1 MNGGGR
7 QAAAALVAVA
17 AALAGCGGGGGGGAV
32 TAMPD
37 PEPMTPGP
45 SPTPPAPDP
54 EPAPPP
60 PVSPVPPA
68 PRGATAAEG
77 IDRIPLDARRA
88 ANARVAEL
96 YAIME
101 YRAPNDGGDTPD
113 GGTVHGRTVRKAAC
127 RSYIAGCSD
136 PDGAESAIPYA
147 FRIASTELRGSPLRQ
162 TRELLAA
169 VPDTARIVSISVRPR
184 GVGPV
189 ELHGT
194 GLPFSVIQG
203 AGNDGRASFFD
214 PGVEYD
220 DDAGRFVRV
229 PGQNRRD
236 DGGGGVDVDA
246 PPVTEAQNA
255 AWLNILA
262 AVKADKVLYV
272 AGYRPPAGGLYTR
285 DSRSTGC
292 AGVDDG
298 CLFAPFTIEGAHGTS
313 VSAPQVA
320 SALASVLSVFPETS
334 GEELV
339 RLAKACAIADP
350 RLGGLG
356 RADFSC
362 MTTLD
367 ANGQWRVVAS
377 GEFASL
383 VAAPAAMT
391 AIAFPGDARVAA
403 VFAGP
408 GGRRVELAT
417 RSPGRFR
424 FSAGPPAVPFG
435 GAGAEPGFFAILVDD
450 GRATAFGGGWL
461 SPEGLFAAASWGGRD
476 GFFGLDDR
484 FGYDGARSTD
494 AAAGHRNLFA
504 RFSRQRGHGPLVGSA
519 RGAALGFTA
528 RSGFDL
534 APGVSAE
541 VSAHADRFLGGTAR
555 TAFGRVTMEKGPWSR
570 EARVS
575 AAWRPA
581 PGASLAVEGARH
593 WSPEGAGGLEGR
605 IRARMRF

>member
-1 MNGGGR
+1 MNGGR
-7 QAAAALVAVA
+7 RIIAAAALAAAA
-17 AALAGCGGGGGGGAV
+17 AALAGCGGGGSGGGAA
-32 TAMPD
+32 TAMPA
-37 PEPMTPGP
+37 PGPGTTPGP
-45 SPTPPAPDP
+45 EPARPP
-54 EPAPPP
+54 EPAPQ
-60 PVSPVPPA
+60 PVPPA
-68 PRGATAAEG
+68 PRGATAAPG
-77 IDRIPLDARRA
+77 IERIPLDARRL
-88 ANARVAEL
+88 ANAQVAEL

-101 YRAPNDGGDTPD
+101 FRASNDGGDTPD

-136 PDGAESAIPYA
+136 PDGAESAIPYS
-147 FRIASTELRGSPLRQ
+147 FRIAATDPDPAIRNSPLRQ
-162 TRELLAA
+162 TRELIAA
-169 VPDTARIVSISVRPR
+169 VPDTTRIVSISVRPR
-184 GVGPV
+184 GVGPI
-189 ELHGT
+189 ELHGA
-194 GLPFSVIQG
+194 GLPFAVLQG

-214 PGVEYD
+214 PGVVFDE
-220 DDAGRFVRV
+220 DAGRFRRV
-229 PGQNRRD
+229 PEENRRD
-236 DGGGGVDVDA
+236 DGSGGIDA
-246 PPVTEAQNA
+246 GALPVTEQDNT

-262 AVKADKVLYV
+262 AVEADKVLYV

-292 AGVDDG
+292 VGVDDG
-298 CLFAPFTIEGAHGTS
+298 CLFAPFIIEGAHGTS
-313 VSAPQVA
+313 VATPQVA
-320 SALASVLSVFPETS
+320 SALASVLSVFPETA

-339 RLAKACAIADP
+339 RLAKACAVADP

-377 GEFASL
+377 GEFARL
-383 VAAPAAMT
+383 VAAPAAMN

-403 VFAGP
+403 AFAGP
-408 GGRRVELAT
+408 NGRRVTLAT

-424 FSAGPPAVPFG
+424 FSAGPPADPFG
-435 GAGAEPGFFAILVDD
+435 GAGGEPGFFAILVDD
-450 GRATAFGGGWL
+450 GRTTAFGGGWL

-504 RFSRQRGHGPLVGSA
+504 RFSRQRGHGPLVGAA

-528 RSGFDL
+528 RTGFDL

-581 PGASLAVEGARH
+581 PAASLAVEGARH
-593 WSPEGAGGLEGR
+593 WSPGAEGGLEGR
-605 IRARMRF
+605 IRARLRF

>member
-1 MNGGGR
+1 MNDGR
-7 QAAAALVAVA
+7 RVIAAAALAAVA
-17 AALAGCGGGGGGGAV
+17 AALAGCGGGSGGGAA

-37 PEPMTPGP
+37 PGAAMPPPAPE
-45 SPTPPAPDP
+45 PAPDP
-54 EPAPPP
+54 GAAP
-60 PVSPVPPA
+60 VAPA
-68 PRGATAAEG
+68 PRGETVAEG
-77 IDRIPLDARRA
+77 IENIPLDARRLT
-88 ANARVAEL
+88 NARVAEL

-101 YRAPNDGGDTPD
+101 YRASNDGGDTPD
-113 GGTVHGRTVRKAAC
+113 GGTVHGRTVRNAAC

-136 PDGAESAIPYA
+136 PDGAESALPYS
-147 FRIASTELRGSPLRQ
+147 FFIAETDPDDATRRNSPLRQ
-162 TRELLAA
+162 TRELLDA
-169 VPDTARIVSISVRPR
+169 VPDTTRIVSISVRPR
-184 GVGPV
+184 GVGPI

-194 GLPFSVIQG
+194 SLPFAVIQG

-214 PGVEYD
+214 PGVVF
-220 DDAGRFVRV
+220 DAAENRFRRVREE
-229 PGQNRRD
+229 NRRD
-236 DGGGGVDVDA
+236 DGNGGVDPGA
-246 PPVTEAQNA
+246 GPVTEAQNA

-262 AVKADKVLYV
+262 AIKADKVLYI

-292 AGVDDG
+292 AGIDDG
-298 CLFAPFTIEGAHGTS
+298 CLFAPFTIEGAAGTS
-313 VSAPQVA
+313 VGTPHVA
-320 SALASVLSVFPETS
+320 AALASVLSVFPETE

-339 RLAKACAIADP
+339 RLAKACAVADP

-367 ANGQWRVVAS
+367 ANGEWRVVAS
-377 GEFASL
+377 GEFARL
-383 VAAPAAMT
+383 VAAPAAMN

-403 VFAGP
+403 AFAGP
-408 GGRRVELAT
+408 NGRRVTLAT

-424 FSAGPPAVPFG
+424 FSAGPPANPFG
-435 GAGAEPGFFAILVDD
+435 AGGAPGFFAILVDD
-450 GRATAFGGGWL
+450 GRTTAFGGGWL

-504 RFSRQRGHGPLVGSA
+504 RFSRQHGHGPLVGSA

-528 RSGFDL
+528 RTGFDL

-555 TAFGRVTMEKGPWSR
+555 TAFGQVTMEKGPWSR

-581 PGASLAVEGARH
+581 PAASLAVEGARH
-593 WSPEGAGGLEGR
+593 WSPGGEGGLEGR
-605 IRARMRF
+605 IRARLRF